1 MSRRDY
7 AVSAPTV
14 ADPTNRYPQAAE
26 LAYALLRV
34 AAGLMLIPHVW
45 PKLLAGPTAVA
56 ANVMARRGLEP
67 SLFFAYAATIIE
79 LAGIVLITLGWF
91 TRIVA
96 LLLVIEFLFIVY
108 VHSASGGWAAGTQ
121 GAEFPFIWLVV
132 WIFVLVRGGGP
143 YSLDAKFN
151 LPFA

>member
-1 MSRRDY
+1 MSNV
-7 AVSAPTV
+7 VSAPAV

-45 PKLLAGPTAVA
+45 PKLMAGPTAVA

-67 SLFFAYAATIIE
+67 SLFFAYAAIVFE
-79 LAGIVLITLGWF
+79 LAGIVLVTLGLF
-91 TRIVA
+91 TRIIA

-108 VHSASGGWAAGTQ
+108 VHSASGGWAASTQ
-121 GAEFPFIWLVV
+121 GAEFPFLWLVV
-132 WIFVLVRGGGP
+132 WIVVLVRGGGP
-143 YSLDAKFN
+143 YSLDARLKM
-151 LPFA
+151 PF